1 MKKFQENL
9 LVVVALSL
17 CGLCVYQWRG
27 QTIQRND
34 IERLNHV
41 VYEKSEAIQNYTNS
55 ILTMDQQIASM
66 GAEMAELRSNLK
78 SNELLLASQKT
89 QINNLQTTAGTLTNE
104 VAQYKKAV
112 GTLEAKLKDAY
123 DGIKKQNEAMQE
135 LTAQRDEFLHG
146 LVLFFDAVVGIF
158 EFCFKGADGFLIL
171 RDFVGKSSGGGLEIV
186 DLGFLAC
193 EEQLV

>member
-55 ILTMDQQIASM
+55 IRTMDQQIASM

-135 LTAQRDEFLHG
+135 LTAQRDEF
-146 LVLFFDAVVGIF
+146 VKKYNDGIK
-158 EFCFKGADGFLIL
+158 ERNDIVAKYNDLASQVEKLQG
-171 RDFVGKSSGGGLEIV
+171 GKK
-186 DLGFLAC
+186 
-193 EEQLV
+193 